1 MLSPPPRGCDAQHMA
16 QAVEAAAATDQQEAM
31 RIAESQHALS
41 DRDARGGTSHL
52 SWNDTRHVLRVRE
65 QELMSPCETNIGK
78 LAAKMDMS
86 RTEASAREARLA
98 CELNSAPPPPSPLNI
113 IIERLLFVSNRRV
126 KQ

>member
-41 DRDARGGTSHL
+41 DRDARDGTSHL

-98 CELNSAPPPPSPLNI
+98 SELNSAPSPPPPNRI
-113 IIERLLFVSNRRV
+113 IGRLLFVSNRRV